1 MLSAFFFDRALAAVD
16 AEQNQEDKPIDPAWR
31 TLAEFDLPSQ
41 PGNEKIAMA
50 RAALLIEPFNLK
62 ESLVERIKTA
72 VAEATMNAM
81 EHGNHYQADV
91 PVQISLDASKTKL
104 RVKIEDQGAGPRRQ
118 TPEIPDLDAK
128 LAGLQSPRGWG
139 LFLIRSMVDEL
150 IVTTGDGFHRLELIF
165 NLIEKRS

>member
-1 MLSAFFFDRALAAVD
+1 M
-16 AEQNQEDKPIDPAWR
+16 DPAWQ
-31 TLAEFDLPSQ
+31 TIAEFILPSQ

-50 RAALLIEPFNLK
+50 RVAQLIEPFTLK
-62 ESLVERIKTA
+62 KSLVERIKTA

-81 EHGNHYQADV
+81 EHGNRYQADI
-91 PVQISLDASKTKL
+91 PVLVSLDASKTKL
-104 RVKIEDQGAGPRRQ
+104 RVKIEDQGVGPRRQ

-150 IVTTGDGFHRLELIF
+150 IVTTGEGFHRLELIF
-165 NLIEKRS
+165 NLVEKHS